1 VTFLKRLF
9 APVAALLALSGTPAV
24 QARSPQSARPAL
36 WSVSDADTTIYL
48 FGTIHVL
55 PENVQWRTKKFNE
68 AVSKSQQLMLE
79 TIVDQKNPQQLMSTF
94 AGMGFARGLPP
105 LTERVSPDKRPALIT
120 AMQHCGLQGA
130 YVDQMKTWAAAF
142 MLLNC
147 QFRDLGVTGTEGVEN
162 VLRENFIGSGKP
174 IGELESNALQLGFF
188 DKLPE
193 PDQRAL
199 LEGSIEQPADM
210 SKEFDSMLKAWAKGD
225 VEQISR
231 TFDQELT
238 GSPELKDALIK
249 RRNASWSKWIEQR
262 MTQPGAVMIAVGAG
276 HLAGP
281 DSVISLLRRDGYR
294 VTRLQ

>member
-1 VTFLKRLF
+1 MTFLKRLF
-9 APVAALLALSGTPAV
+9 APIAALLALTGASAI
-24 QARSPQSARPAL
+24 QARPLQAASPAL
-36 WSVSDADTTIYL
+36 WAVSDADTTIYL

-55 PENVQWRTKKFNE
+55 PENYQWRTEKFND
-68 AVSKSQQLMLE
+68 AIARSQQLMLE
-79 TIVDQKNPQQLMSTF
+79 TIVDQSNPQQLMSTF
-94 AGMGFARGLPP
+94 AGMGFAKGLPP
-105 LTERVSPDKRPALIT
+105 LTERVAADKRAALTT
-120 AMQHCGLQGA
+120 AMQRCGLQGK

-162 VLRENFIGSGKP
+162 VLREHFIGSGKP
-174 IGELESNALQLGFF
+174 IGELESNALQLSFF

-238 GSPELKDALIK
+238 GSPELKDVLIK
-249 RRNASWSKWIEQR
+249 RRNANWSKWIEQR
-262 MTQPGAVMIAVGAG
+262 MAQPGAVMIAVGAG

-281 DSVISLLRRDGYR
+281 DSVISLLKKDGYR